1 MTCAYKDMLG
11 KPNEGVH
18 SYRIYNIAI
27 VDVILTVVLALIIW
41 GIFIWLN
48 VMNFNIGSFIFVLL
62 TLFIIGVIL
71 HKLFCVDTTI
81 NRLIFKS

>member
-1 MTCAYKDMLG
+1 MLG